1 MDRALGSLCGS
12 SASPAH
18 RDSGQQPLR
27 HIGYHDGHEEDH
39 GPQEGVAN
47 AHGHYEKC
55 ATKEDGQACDDVH
68 KMFNFDGDGR
78 LLIFYS

>member
-1 MDRALGSLCGS
+1 MDRALSSLYVS
-12 SASPAH
+12 SESPAH

-39 GPQEGVAN
+39 GPQESVAN